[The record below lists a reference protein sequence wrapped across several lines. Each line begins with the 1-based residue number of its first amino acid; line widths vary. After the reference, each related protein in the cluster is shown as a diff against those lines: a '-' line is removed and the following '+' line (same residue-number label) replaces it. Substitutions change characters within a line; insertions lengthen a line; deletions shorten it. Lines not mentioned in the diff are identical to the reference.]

1 MKFQNPSAD
10 VFIPD
15 GKPAAD
21 ALARVT
27 HLGIG
32 AHQDDLEFM
41 AFHGILT
48 CFGQEDKWFGG
59 VTCTSGTGSS
69 RTGSYAALHNTE
81 MATIRRQEQNKAA
94 VLGRF
99 GAPFTVFANAT
110 YLDLDGGPRAA
121 FTSFV
126 PKSGNW
132 GATFSN
138 QRVSV
143 TARWNYRG
151 MDRRAPQAVFGP
163 QGYEDYK
170 ERITLDVNASYQ
182 LTRRL
187 SLAASVNNLLNEPQ
201 TLLRYG
207 PETPA
212 YARQFQ
218 ETEYGIQ
225 FAFGLRGTF

>member
-1 MKFQNPSAD
+1 
-10 VFIPD
+10 
-15 GKPAAD
+15 
-21 ALARVT
+21 
-27 HLGIG
+27 
-32 AHQDDLEFM
+32 M
-41 AFHGILT
+41 A
-48 CFGQEDKWFGG
+48 
-59 VTCTSGTGSS
+59 
-69 RTGSYAALHNTE
+69 
-81 MATIRRQEQNKAA
+81 
-94 VLGRF
+94 
-99 GAPFTVFANAT
+99 P
-110 YLDLDGGPRAA
+110 
-121 FTSFV
+121 
-126 PKSGNW
+126 
-132 GATFSN
+132 TFSN

-163 QGYEDYK
+163 EGYEYYK
-170 ERITLDVNASYQ
+170 ERITLDVNATYQ

-225 FAFGLRGTF
+225 QSLGLRGTF